1 MILGTLACLK
11 WEPIAPNCH
20 FDETSE
26 SVVRAAALSG
36 QRELLDSWREH
47 GLKKLEVPAA

>member
-1 MILGTLACLK
+1 MILGALACLK

-26 SVVRAAALSG
+26 SVVGAAALSG
-36 QRELLDSWREH
+36 QHERLGSWRER
-47 GLKKLEVPAA
+47 GFEKLEAHAA